1 MNLRN
6 IFKPLAQQ
14 LLNAAFPMIK
24 LELLSLISQRLTAS
38 LPAAQAQVAMASIS
52 AALDGW
58 QIKL

>member
-14 LLNAAFPMIK
+14 LLNAALPMIK
-24 LELLSLISQRLTAS
+24 LELLSLISQRLIVS
-38 LPAAQAQVAMASIS
+38 LPAAQAQAAIGVIS
-52 AALDGW
+52 SALDGW